1 MSAFEELEQT
11 FRSAG
16 ADAVFDL
23 LTRNARAFKNYR
35 ELFSA
40 RLMQVRHQLGL
51 PLVETEPVTQL
62 TESQRPIYEKAA
74 QDAARETGELFLAD
88 GDIGAAWPYFRAIGE
103 NAPVAGAI
111 EKFEGGEHLDRVI
124 EIAFQEGVHPRK
136 GFDLLLQHHGICR
149 AITWFGSLRDFDVRQ
164 QCLRVLIRT
173 LYNEL
178 AASLKQ
184 TVTANEG
191 AEPVTSRVAE
201 LIAGRDWLFEGNS
214 YYVDSSHVISLLRYT
229 PELEDTESLRMALEM
244 AEYGQKLAPMFHFRG
259 DPPFDDPYIDHAVY
273 LRALLGENVEAAIA
287 HFHGKACT
295 AEESG
300 DPTPAEVLIDLLVRL
315 DRNQEAIRASLE
327 FFPDSSRA
335 PSGCPSVLQLCQ
347 LAEDFGQLQN
357 LARER
362 GDILSFAAGVVQET
376 DSRTVRSR
384 AG

>member
-1 MSAFEELEQT
+1 MSAFDQLEQN
-11 FRSAG
+11 FHSGG
-16 ADAVFDL
+16 ADAVFEL
-23 LTRNARAFKNYR
+23 LIRNARESKNYR

-62 TESQRPIYEKAA
+62 TDAQRPVYEKAA
-74 QDAARETGELFLAD
+74 QEAARETGELFLAD

-103 NAPVAGAI
+103 NAPVSAAI
-111 EKFEGGEHLDRVI
+111 EKFESGEQLDRVI
-124 EIAFQEGVHPRK
+124 EIAFQEGVNPRK
-136 GFDLLLQHHGICR
+136 GFDLLLEHHGICR

-164 QCLRVLIRT
+164 QCLRILIRT
-173 LYNEL
+173 LYKEL

-191 AEPVTSRVAE
+191 TEPDTSSVAE
-201 LIAGRDWLFEGNS
+201 LTAGRDWLFEGNS

-229 PELEDTESLRMALEM
+229 PELEDAESLRMALEM

-259 DPPFDDPYIDHAVY
+259 DPPFDDPYTDHAIY
-273 LRALLGENVEAAIA
+273 LRALLGENIDEAIA
-287 HFHGKACT
+287 HFRAKAD
-295 AEESG
+295 AAQESG

-315 DRNQEAIRASLE
+315 DRNQQAISASLE

-335 PSGCPSVLQLCQ
+335 PSSCPSALQLCQ
-347 LAEDFGQLQN
+347 MAGDYGQLRD

-362 GDILSFAAGVVQET
+362 GDILSFAAAVVQDVTEP
-376 DSRTVRSR
+376 R
-384 AG
+384 